1 MRELPIGWALTWGA
15 PWKTK
20 TFSDKGKVLSSHP
33 AYKCFRCSPASSI
46 QSSQHRSICNNH
58 LNNHLHPQAL
68 CALLCWRNNT
78 LILLLQFCRFFFVS
92 ALTTCCIGQLLKLAV
107 ARQPLVW
114 HILLSWCD
122 HGRTKYSRGRFDF
135 MCVHVLVFGSWGVW
149 WERMLCVCVCV
160 GNCYVLKF
168 WVLVDPICCWEAL
181 YGTIIAE
188 GTDCPPT
195 LTADRFFGVV
205 ASCNLNNLT
214 TASILLVVSL
224 GCRLMF
230 L

>member
-1 MRELPIGWALTWGA
+1 MVWMADTCSHERASHRLGPHVRSPLENENVFRQR
-15 PWKTK
+15 KS
-20 TFSDKGKVLSSHP
+20 FVLNP

-107 ARQPLVW
+107 ARQPLVS

-168 WVLVDPICCWEAL
+168 WVLVDPMCCWEAL
-181 YGTIIAE
+181 YGTIVAE
-188 GTDCPPT
+188 GTARPYWPLTVFLGLSPP
-195 LTADRFFGVV
+195 AIWII
-205 ASCNLNNLT
+205 S
-214 TASILLVVSL
+214 LLPPYCSS
-224 GCRLMF
+224 F